1 MVTLAKT
8 RKFKVWSPM
17 TGGNSSS
24 ITPPVN
30 RTTASAVVVGGRKV
44 TVSDLA
50 RVAVLMYNVTLDV
63 SSIEKIDA
71 DLAMSKTKVESMI
84 PELISVAQNEN
95 AIYDISFC
103 RAAVF
108 ARVVSLIQGR
118 SGVRS
123 EILECLVEMLDA
135 NVIPNFS
142 SPALAGLELC
152 AALTA
157 SGASCSIGGVIMSSA
172 SAFALGGIE
181 PIALTAAEVSTIK
194 RGQFFSTGCT
204 CLIASGAAN
213 LGLITDCVSALSCD
227 TFGVNVEPF
236 DAVHFDTCRQHR
248 GQIASATN
256 LRLLLEGS
264 KRTLATTVSS
274 ISADLAFASTPQ
286 VHGPAHESTTSTVK

>member
-1 MVTLAKT
+1 MVNLART

-17 TGGNSSS
+17 SGVNTS
-24 ITPPVN
+24 PVK
-30 RTTASAVVVGGRKV
+30 RSTAATVVVGGRKV

-63 SSIEKIDA
+63 STIEKIDA
-71 DLAMSKTKVESMI
+71 DLATSKTKVESSI
-84 PELISVAQNEN
+84 PELINVAEN
-95 AIYDISFC
+95 DHVTYDISFC
-103 RAAVF
+103 RAALF
-108 ARVVSLIQGR
+108 ARVVSLMQGR

-123 EILECLVEMLDA
+123 EVVECLVEMLEA

-142 SPALAGLELC
+142 SSALAGLELC

-157 SGASCSIGGVIMSSA
+157 SGASCSIDGVIMSSA

-181 PIALTAAEVSTIK
+181 PIALSAAEVSTIK

-213 LGLITDCVSALSCD
+213 LGVIVDCISALSCD

-236 DAVHFDTCRQHR
+236 DSVHFDSCRQHR

-264 KRTLATTVSS
+264 KRTLATNTSS
-274 ISADLAFASTPQ
+274 ASVDLAFASIPQ
-286 VHGPAHESTTSTVK
+286 VHGPAQESTTSTVK